1 MAETDITNETAGIRG
16 RARRMLAAE
25 VGAFLLL
32 ILPSLVLG
40 ALLRTPRSVGFAVT
54 AVTTIAQDTGLV
66 ALVLY
71 FLWRN
76 GEPLRRLGWNF
87 GGGVRE
93 VLVGI
98 VLFGPIAFATS
109 ALATWLTKLGL
120 SAPSGEISFLAPA
133 GAGEL
138 ALGVLLV
145 AVVAVAEETIFRG
158 YLLLRFGAL
167 TRSTEAAVIL
177 SSIVFGLGH
186 GYEGSAGMVSVAVLG
201 ALYALVYVWRQSLI
215 APIVMHFLQD
225 LLGIV
230 IPNIG
235 GS

>member
-1 MAETDITNETAGIRG
+1 VAETDIANETAPGG
-16 RARRMLAAE
+16 GMARRMQAAE

-40 ALLRTPRSVGFAVT
+40 ALMRTPRSVGFAVT
-54 AVTTIAQDTGLV
+54 ALAVIAHEAGRVGL
-66 ALVLY
+66 LLY

-76 GEPLRRLGWNF
+76 GEPLRRLGWNLS
-87 GGGVRE
+87 GGARE
-93 VLVGI
+93 ALVGV
-98 VLFGPIAFATS
+98 VLFGPIAYATS
-109 ALATWLTKLGL
+109 ALATFLTKLGL
-120 SAPSGEISFLAPA
+120 SAPSGEISFLAPS

-138 ALGVLLV
+138 ALGVVLV

-186 GYEGSAGMVSVAVLG
+186 GYEGSAGMLSVATLG
-201 ALYALVYVWRQSLI
+201 ALYALVYVWRQSLV

-230 IPNIG
+230 IPGIM
-235 GS
+235 SR